1 MRILFLGK
9 ELEGIDSYNVED
21 CMFLPFNAI
30 DIAKYDLA
38 VIYLPLF
45 FKNLTSYSANQAS
58 VITIL
63 KDLKIKE
70 CLENKTNVV
79 VIDPYFK
86 NISKGRIIEHYL
98 MKHLTRDE
106 FTVKVEEG
114 NEIEIKD
121 EKFKPYVD
129 LIEEYSHIY
138 NIVDEDGKLGLVDSL
153 SLISD
158 YDTWNYEVLFST
170 KDGKPLGVRVYKNG
184 SLYILHPPKEG
195 FNDFMGLIDT
205 IKDTIK

>member
-1 MRILFLGK
+1 MKILFLGK
-9 ELEGIDSYNVED
+9 ELDGIDSYNVED
-21 CMFLPFNAI
+21 CMFLPFNTI

-38 VIYLPLF
+38 IIYLPLF

-70 CLENKTNVV
+70 CLENKTNIV

-86 NISKGRIIEHYL
+86 YISKGRIIEHYL
-98 MKHLTRDE
+98 MKHLTRDV

-114 NEIEIKD
+114 SEIIIKD

-129 LIEEYSHIY
+129 LIENYSHIY
-138 NIVDEDGKLGLVDSL
+138 EIADENGKLGLVDSL
-153 SLISD
+153 RLISD
-158 YDTWNYEVLFST
+158 YEAWDFEPLFFT
-170 KDGKPLGVRVYKNG
+170 KDGKPLGVKIYKEG
-184 SLYILHPPKEG
+184 CLYILHPPKEG
-195 FNDFMGLIDT
+195 FNDFRKLVEI
-205 IKDTIK
+205 IKDITK

>member
-1 MRILFLGK
+1 MKILFLGK

-38 VIYLPLF
+38 IIYLPLF
-45 FKNLTSYSANQAS
+45 FKNLISYSANQAS

-106 FTVKVEEG
+106 FTVKVEKGE
-114 NEIEIKD
+114 EIDIKD

-138 NIVDEDGKLGLVDSL
+138 NVSDEDGKLGLVDSL
-153 SLISD
+153 KLICD
-158 YDTWNYEVLFST
+158 YDAWDYEILFTT
-170 KDGKPLGVRVYKNG
+170 KDGKPLGVKIYKNG

-195 FNDFMGLIDT
+195 FNDFLKLIYT
-205 IKDTIK
+205 IKNAVK